1 MSIDTESQERAAE
14 ILERI
19 AAQHPEARVELEFD
33 TPLQLL
39 VATILS
45 AQSTDKRVNQVTP
58 GLFRKYPTAEAF
70 AAADSEELERSIH
83 STGFFR
89 QKAKSLKNCCT
100 RLVQEHGG
108 EVPTSMEALTAL
120 PGVGR
125 KTANV
130 IRAVAFGLPGIAV
143 DTHCKRLSNRLE
155 LAVSTDPARIE
166 ACLAQLYPESRW
178 ADVSRLFIWHG
189 RYTCK
194 ARRPLCEQC
203 SLADLCPFYHVRDA
217 ESISCRP
224 K

>member
-70 AAADSEELERSIH
+70 AAADGEELERSIH

-108 EVPTSMEALTAL
+108 EVPTGMEALTAL

-166 ACLAQLYPESRW
+166 TCLAQLYPESRW

-203 SLADLCPFYHVRDA
+203 SLADLCPSCHVLDTVI
-217 ESISCRP
+217 ISCRP